1 MRLQDSLLSRCPLSQ
16 ANTTLRPS
24 DKAPMITSNAAR
36 SFAIPAFTYKPSAH
50 WYTTSRP
57 DRSCWTHSSYSNCQ
71 VDFSRWIDARDNGAP
86 APSSPRMA
94 CSKSPVARPWR

>member
-57 DRSCWTHSSYSNCQ
+57 DRAVLQGFELASENGLSS
-71 VDFSRWIDARDNGAP
+71 DT
-86 APSSPRMA
+86 
-94 CSKSPVARPWR
+94 